1 MLKSELLELINQGE
15 GAKLEYKEDG
25 VRPESLAKEIVSFA
39 NMNGGIIL
47 IGVDDNRDISGV
59 QRKNFQEWLMDT
71 VIGQYVHPFVL
82 PDYEELKH
90 EGKKVAVV
98 TVPLGSAKPY
108 VLKHNGRE
116 DIYLRYGNT
125 CKLADRVQQ
134 ARLFDSGGLVSTEKF
149 PVHGS
154 TLNDL
159 DSRRYREYFN
169 TIFGT
174 VEIPE
179 IQALLQNRS
188 FLVGEPNAL
197 NCSYFAYALFAK
209 SPQLRLPQAG
219 VRVTVYPGVDKDYN
233 TSFDEEINLPL
244 LEFKGEMLGNEVIE
258 PSLPEKVISL
268 LQPHI
273 SREKLQDNKL
283 TRSRFWDYPPEV
295 IRELLVNAF
304 IHRDWTKQNYVRV
317 VAYSNRLEI
326 NSPGALPN
334 GMTVEKIRYG
344 EQAIRN
350 PICIRIFKD
359 YGYLENHGMGI
370 SRKVIPAML
379 QKNGREPDFD
389 ATEDHFKVTLWKA

>member
-125 CKLADRVQQ
+125 CQLADRVQQ

-219 VRVTVYPGVDKDYN
+219 VRVTVYPCVDKDYN

-370 SRKVIPAML
+370 RRKVIPAML